1 MDNTNTK
8 ELYTFDEL
16 QSLKIIKYYFIIRI
30 VLFVLLDLAMITLCI
45 LLLNISKEI
54 NHFMYHAF
62 DCCHFMF

>member
-54 NHFMYHAF
+54 NHFT
-62 DCCHFMF
+62 